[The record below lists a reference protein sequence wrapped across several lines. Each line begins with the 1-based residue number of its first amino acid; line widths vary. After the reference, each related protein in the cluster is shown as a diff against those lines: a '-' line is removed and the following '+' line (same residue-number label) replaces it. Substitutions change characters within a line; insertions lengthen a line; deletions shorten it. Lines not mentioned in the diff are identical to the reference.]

1 MMRKY
6 KNESAKTLLITRRQK
21 ERRKICIKII
31 DKNCKNILNAK
42 RMIKLKAIIK
52 NCNAIII
59 KINTICFVMMEASRD
74 VKNMFPNGAGI
85 DLQRRQL
92 S

>member
-6 KNESAKTLLITRRQK
+6 KNESAKTLLITRRKK

-31 DKNCKNILNAK
+31 YKNCKNILNAK

-52 NCNAIII
+52 NYNAIII

>member
-1 MMRKY
+1 MKAL
-6 KNESAKTLLITRRQK
+6 KLCLLQGEEK
-21 ERRKICIKII
+21 KRRKICIKII
-31 DKNCKNILNAK
+31 DKNCKNILNDK
-42 RMIKLKAIIK
+42 RTVKLKAIIK

-59 KINTICFVMMEASRD
+59 KINTICFVMMEPSRD
-74 VKNMFPNGAGI
+74 VKNMFPNGAGM

>member
-1 MMRKY
+1 MKAP
-6 KNESAKTLLITRRQK
+6 KLCLLQGEK
-21 ERRKICIKII
+21 KGRRKICIKII

>member
-1 MMRKY
+1 MKAL
-6 KNESAKTLLITRRQK
+6 KLCLLQEEEK
-21 ERRKICIKII
+21 KRRKICIKII

-42 RMIKLKAIIK
+42 RMIRLKAIIK

-59 KINTICFVMMEASRD
+59 KINTICFVMMEPSRD
-74 VKNMFPNGAGI
+74 VKNMFPNGAGM

>member
-1 MMRKY
+1 MKAP
-6 KNESAKTLLITRRQK
+6 KLCLLQGEKK

-59 KINTICFVMMEASRD
+59 KINTICFEMMEASRD

>member
-1 MMRKY
+1 MKAL
-6 KNESAKTLLITRRQK
+6 KLCLLQGEEK
-21 ERRKICIKII
+21 KRRKICIKTI
-31 DKNCKNILNAK
+31 DKNCKNILNAE
-42 RMIKLKAIIK
+42 RMIRLKAIIK

>member
-1 MMRKY
+1 MLAKVY
-6 KNESAKTLLITRRQK
+6 SNEYNKTTAK
-21 ERRKICIKII
+21 RRKICIKII
-31 DKNCKNILNAK
+31 DKNCKNILNDK
-42 RMIKLKAIIK
+42 RTIKLKAIIK

-59 KINTICFVMMEASRD
+59 KINTICFVMMESSRD
-74 VKNMFPNGAGI
+74 VKNMFPNGAGM

>member
-1 MMRKY
+1 MKAP
-6 KNESAKTLLITRRQK
+6 KLCLLQGEKK

-59 KINTICFVMMEASRD
+59 KINTICFAMMKPSDD
-74 VKNMFPNGAGI
+74 VKNIFNKKGGYV
-85 DLQRRQL
+85 L
-92 S
+92 

>member
-1 MMRKY
+1 MKAL
-6 KNESAKTLLITRRQK
+6 KLCLLQGEEK
-21 ERRKICIKII
+21 KRRKICIKII

-42 RMIKLKAIIK
+42 RMIRLKAIIK

-59 KINTICFVMMEASRD
+59 KINTICFVMMESSRD
-74 VKNMFPNGAGI
+74 VKNMFPNGAGM

>member
-1 MMRKY
+1 MKAL
-6 KNESAKTLLITRRQK
+6 KLCLLQGEEK
-21 ERRKICIKII
+21 KRRKICIKII
-31 DKNCKNILNAK
+31 DKNCKNILSAK
-42 RMIKLKAIIK
+42 RMIRLKAIIK

-59 KINTICFVMMEASRD
+59 KINTICFVMMESSRD
-74 VKNMFPNGAGI
+74 VKNMFPNGAGM

>member
-1 MMRKY
+1 MKAL
-6 KNESAKTLLITRRQK
+6 KLCLLQGEEK
-21 ERRKICIKII
+21 KRRKICIKII

>member
-1 MMRKY
+1 MKAL
-6 KNESAKTLLITRRQK
+6 KLCLLQGEEK
-21 ERRKICIKII
+21 KRRKICIKTI
-31 DKNCKNILNAK
+31 DKNCKNILNAE
-42 RMIKLKAIIK
+42 RMIRLKAIIK

-74 VKNMFPNGAGI
+74 VKNMFHNGAGM

>member
-6 KNESAKTLLITRRQK
+6 KNESAKTLLITRRKK

-42 RMIKLKAIIK
+42 RIIKLKAIIK

-59 KINTICFVMMEASRD
+59 KINTICFAMMKPSDD
-74 VKNMFPNGAGI
+74 VKNIFNKKGGYV
-85 DLQRRQL
+85 L
-92 S
+92 

>member
-1 MMRKY
+1 MKAPKLCLLQGEKRK
-6 KNESAKTLLITRRQK
+6 E
-21 ERRKICIKII
+21 EKICIKII

-59 KINTICFVMMEASRD
+59 KINTICFVMMEASRG

>member
-1 MMRKY
+1 MKAL
-6 KNESAKTLLITRRQK
+6 KLCLLQGEEK
-21 ERRKICIKII
+21 KRRKICIKTI
-31 DKNCKNILNAK
+31 DKNCKNILNDK
-42 RMIKLKAIIK
+42 RTVKLKAIIK

-59 KINTICFVMMEASRD
+59 KINTICFVMMEPSRD
-74 VKNMFPNGAGI
+74 VKNMFPNGAGM

>member
-1 MMRKY
+1 MKAL
-6 KNESAKTLLITRRQK
+6 KLCLLQEEEK
-21 ERRKICIKII
+21 KRRKICIKII

-42 RMIKLKAIIK
+42 RMIRLKAIIK

-59 KINTICFVMMEASRD
+59 KINTICFVMMESSRD
-74 VKNMFPNGAGI
+74 VKNMFPNGAGM

>member
-1 MMRKY
+1 MKAL
-6 KNESAKTLLITRRQK
+6 KLCLLQEEEK
-21 ERRKICIKII
+21 KRRKICIKII
-31 DKNCKNILNAK
+31 DENCKNMLNAK
-42 RMIKLKAIIK
+42 RMIRLKAIIK

-59 KINTICFVMMEASRD
+59 KINTIRFVMMEPSRD
-74 VKNMFPNGAGI
+74 VKNMFPNGAGM

>member
-1 MMRKY
+1 MKALKLY
-6 KNESAKTLLITRRQK
+6 LLQEEEK
-21 ERRKICIKII
+21 KRRKTCIKII

-42 RMIKLKAIIK
+42 RMIGLKAIIK

-59 KINTICFVMMEASRD
+59 KINTICFVMMESSRD
-74 VKNMFPNGAGI
+74 VKNMFPNGAGM

>member
-1 MMRKY
+1 MKAL
-6 KNESAKTLLITRRQK
+6 KLCLLQGEEK
-21 ERRKICIKII
+21 KRRKICIKTI
-31 DKNCKNILNAK
+31 DKNCKNILNAE
-42 RMIKLKAIIK
+42 RMIRLKAIIK

-59 KINTICFVMMEASRD
+59 KINTICFVMMESSRD
-74 VKNMFPNGAGI
+74 VKNMFPNGAGM

>member
-1 MMRKY
+1 MKAP
-6 KNESAKTLLITRRQK
+6 KLCLLQGEK
-21 ERRKICIKII
+21 QERRKICIKII

>member
-1 MMRKY
+1 
-6 KNESAKTLLITRRQK
+6 
-21 ERRKICIKII
+21 
-31 DKNCKNILNAK
+31 
-42 RMIKLKAIIK
+42 MIKLKAIIK

-59 KINTICFVMMEASRD
+59 KINTICFVMMEASRG